1 MSPVSLVCRKTTEGH
16 RAMNTSEL
24 AEDYLVDRN
33 EGMRKLVT
41 WFLNEVMQQ
50 EALDQ
55 SQAQPYERTGRR
67 RARRNG
73 TRKRTLKTLNGEVI
87 LDKPQFREFPFIT
100 QVFDRYSRV
109 EKSLRVAVSE
119 SYLQGVSTRR
129 VREIVSKFG
138 LENISASEVSR
149 IAKELDEN
157 VKKFL
162 ERPIEEEIRYLF
174 VDASYFK
181 VRSDGRYVNKALL
194 IVTGI
199 REDGYREIL
208 GARVVGGEDESFW
221 ESFFEELKG
230 RGLKGIQ
237 LVISDGHK
245 GIQKAVEKA
254 FLGASWQMCNVH
266 FMRAVLKNIPKKD
279 KTEIAYKLREALE
292 DEGKMQKLAIDLD
305 ERGYSKS
312 AETIER
318 FRFDLWNYKAFPRSH
333 WRKIRTT
340 NSLERINKEL
350 KRRSRVVGAFSNDE
364 SLLRL
369 AVCIMM
375 DINEEWITGKRYLS
389 LEE

>member
-1 MSPVSLVCRKTTEGH
+1 
-16 RAMNTSEL
+16 MNTLDL
-24 AEDYLVDRN
+24 AEDYLIDRN
-33 EGMRKLVT
+33 EGMKKLIT
-41 WFLNEVMQQ
+41 WFLNQVMQQ
-50 EALDQ
+50 EALNQ
-55 SQAQPYERTGRR
+55 IQAQPYERTGRR
-67 RARRNG
+67 KARRNG
-73 TRKRTLKTLNGEVI
+73 MRKRTLKTLRGEVI
-87 LDKPQFREFPFIT
+87 LDKPQFREFPFHT
-100 QVFDRYSRV
+100 LVFDRYSRV
-109 EKSLRVAVSE
+109 EKSLRIAIAE

-138 LENISASEVSR
+138 LETISASEVSR
-149 IAKELDEN
+149 IAKELDEK
-157 VKKFL
+157 VKEFV

-174 VDASYFK
+174 MDASYFK

-194 IVTGI
+194 TVTGI

-208 GARVVGGEDESFW
+208 GAKVADSEDEAIW
-221 ESFFEELKG
+221 ESFFEELKV
-230 RGLKGIQ
+230 RGLKGVQ

-266 FMRAVLKNIPKKD
+266 FMRAVLKNIPKKS
-279 KTEIAYKLREALE
+279 KLEIAYLLQEALE
-292 DEGKMQKLAIDLD
+292 DEGKMQKLAIYLD

-312 AETIER
+312 AETVEL
-318 FRFDLWNYKAFPRSH
+318 FRFDLWNYKAFPRTH

-340 NSLERINKEL
+340 NVLERINKEL
-350 KRRSRVVGAFSNDE
+350 KRRSRVAGAFPNDD

-375 DINEEWITGKRYLS
+375 DINEEWITGNRYLS